1 MIALVKRFALLSV
14 LLLTPVLGQA
24 ADIKIGFVNSSVLL
38 EKAPQAGQAKQQL
51 EQEFSSR
58 EEALREMRQ
67 EVQALESRLNR
78 EGVTMGES
86 DRASL
91 ERELNRKLRDLQRE
105 QNNFRDDLNLRK
117 NEELGK
123 LQRLVLDAIRE
134 VAREQGYDLVLSE
147 GVVYSADRV
156 EITGDVLE
164 RLESMGR

>member
-1 MIALVKRFALLSV
+1 MIGLVKRFAILSA
-14 LLLTPVLGQA
+14 LLLVPMIGQA

-38 EKAPQAGQAKQQL
+38 EKAPQAEQAKQQL
-51 EQEFSSR
+51 EQEFSTR
-58 EEALREMRQ
+58 EQELRQMRE
-67 EVQALESRLNR
+67 EVQALENRLNR

-134 VAREQGYDLVLSE
+134 VASDKGYDLVLSE

>member
-1 MIALVKRFALLSV
+1 MIALVKRFALLS
-14 LLLTPVLGQA
+14 LLLLAPVIGQA
-24 ADIKIGFVNSSVLL
+24 AEIKIGFVNSSVLL
-38 EKAPQAGQAKQQL
+38 EKAPQAEQAKQQL

-58 EEALREMRQ
+58 EEELRRMR
-67 EVQALESRLNR
+67 EDVQALENRLNR
-78 EGVTMGES
+78 EGVTMAEN
-86 DRASL
+86 DRAGL

-134 VAREQGYDLVLSE
+134 VARDQGYDLVLSE

-164 RLESMGR
+164 RLETMGR

>member
-1 MIALVKRFALLSV
+1 MIGLVKRFTLLS
-14 LLLTPVLGQA
+14 LLLLVPVIGQA

-38 EKAPQAGQAKQQL
+38 EKAPQAEQAKQQL

-58 EEALREMRQ
+58 EEDLRRMRE
-67 EVQALESRLNR
+67 EVQTLENRLNR
-78 EGVTMGES
+78 EGVTMAES
-86 DRASL
+86 DRAGL

-134 VAREQGYDLVLSE
+134 VASDKGYDLVLSE

-164 RLESMGR
+164 RLETMGR

>member
-1 MIALVKRFALLSV
+1 MIALVKRFALLS
-14 LLLTPVLGQA
+14 LLLFVPMIGQA
-24 ADIKIGFVNSSVLL
+24 AEIKIGFVNSSVLL
-38 EKAPQAGQAKQQL
+38 EKAPQAEKAKQQL

-58 EEALREMRQ
+58 EEELRRMR
-67 EVQALESRLNR
+67 EDVQALENRLNR
-78 EGVTMGES
+78 EGVTMAEN
-86 DRASL
+86 DRADL

-134 VAREQGYDLVLSE
+134 VARDQGYDLVLSE

-164 RLESMGR
+164 RLETMGR